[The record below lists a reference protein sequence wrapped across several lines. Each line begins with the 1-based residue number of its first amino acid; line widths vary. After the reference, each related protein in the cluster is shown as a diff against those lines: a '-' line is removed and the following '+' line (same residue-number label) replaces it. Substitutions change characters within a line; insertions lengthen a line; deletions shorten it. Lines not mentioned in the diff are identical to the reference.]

1 MRNVSSVVAVAA
13 LIAACS
19 EGEPSRPPVMVFAQK
34 DFDRLYVWDRAPET
48 WADTPTLVIAE
59 KDSFYP
65 RVPDVQVL
73 LSCKADGS
81 LTVWGNAYEFA
92 TDVGG
97 PLHLMPMFGLRSRH
111 VSLLAEPI
119 WEYGGFGKS
128 AHYVLHPSQ
137 AQLSQLL
144 RGPWF
149 EVSEVYA
156 DGDGATRYPPPPREL
171 ADTFIRQCQTAA
183 EIK

>member
-1 MRNVSSVVAVAA
+1 M
-13 LIAACS
+13 
-19 EGEPSRPPVMVFAQK
+19 MVFAQH
-34 DFDRLYVWDRAPET
+34 DFDRLYVWDRAPAI
-48 WADTPTLVIAE
+48 WANTPTLVIAE
-59 KDSFYP
+59 RDSLYP
-65 RVPDVQVL
+65 SVPDVKVL
-73 LSCKADGS
+73 LSCKADRS
-81 LTVWGNAYEFA
+81 LTVWGKVYEFG
-92 TDVGG
+92 TDLGG
-97 PLHLMPMFGLRSRH
+97 PPRLMPMFGLRSRD

-119 WEYGGFGKS
+119 WEYGGFSKS

-137 AQLSQLL
+137 AELNQLL

-183 EIK
+183 EIKQID

>member
-1 MRNVSSVVAVAA
+1 MRNVLSVVAVVA
-13 LIAACS
+13 LTTACS
-19 EGEPSRPPVMVFAQK
+19 AEEPSRPPGRAFAQK
-34 DFDRLYVWDRAPET
+34 DFDRLYVWDQAPET

-59 KDSFYP
+59 RDSLYP
-65 RVPDVQVL
+65 TAPNVEVL

-81 LTVWGNAYEFA
+81 LEVWGNAYEFA

-97 PLHLMPMFGLRSRH
+97 PPQLMPMFGLRSQA

-119 WEYGGFGKS
+119 WEHGGFSKS

-137 AQLSQLL
+137 NQLNQVL
-144 RGPWF
+144 RGSWF

-156 DGDGATRYPPPPREL
+156 DGDGATRYPPPPSDL
-171 ADTFIRQCQTAA
+171 AEAFIRQCHAR
-183 EIK
+183 